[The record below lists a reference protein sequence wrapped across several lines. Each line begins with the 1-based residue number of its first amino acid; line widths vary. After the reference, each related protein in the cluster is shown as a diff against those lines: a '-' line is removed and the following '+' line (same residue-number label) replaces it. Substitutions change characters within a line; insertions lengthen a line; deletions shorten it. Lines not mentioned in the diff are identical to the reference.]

1 MADFIWVYE
10 EFCAIVITVIRSTAR
25 MKTENQIYIA
35 NLESYAS
42 LSFPSIM
49 SGVFQIVTYC
59 KTKIE
64 LHFCTCNTHA
74 SFFSPQSKDPLD
86 RARYTRFVADM
97 NLQIMAELDFVTCLK
112 LFKIFIPL
120 VLEAK
125 IHTTSPKLDNRKL
138 PGLNILDFSL
148 DFYMVV
154 L

>member
-35 NLESYAS
+35 DLESYAS

-97 NLQIMAELDFVTCLK
+97 AELDFVTL
-112 LFKIFIPL
+112 
-120 VLEAK
+120 
-125 IHTTSPKLDNRKL
+125 
-138 PGLNILDFSL
+138 
-148 DFYMVV
+148 
-154 L
+154 